1 MLEQALVLNKYLL
14 VLSCCASMAVTADTL
29 PFEKYRQLHEGMNEA
44 QVLLLAGQPDRES
57 TIALYNT
64 FERIW
69 YYIPEKGRYDPWI
82 TTIRFNAA
90 GKVIQIER
98 EKP

>member
-1 MLEQALVLNKYLL
+1 MLNKC
-14 VLSCCASMAVTADTL
+14 VLILGCCLSFTAAADAL
-29 PFEKYRQLHEGMNEA
+29 PFEKYRQLREGMNEA

-57 TIALYNT
+57 TIALYYT

-69 YYIPEKGRYDPWI
+69 YYIPVKGQHDPWI
-82 TTIRFNAA
+82 TSIRFNAA
-90 GKVIQIER
+90 GKVINIER

>member
-1 MLEQALVLNKYLL
+1 MLHKCIFIAFGACLALGVQ
-14 VLSCCASMAVTADTL
+14 ADTL
-29 PFEKYRQLHEGMNEA
+29 SFEKYRQLREGMSEA
-44 QVLLLAGQPDRES
+44 QVLLLAGHPDRES
-57 TIALYNT
+57 TIALYYT

-69 YYIPEKGRYDPWI
+69 YYIPERGSFDPWI

-90 GKVIQIER
+90 GKVIQVER

>member
-1 MLEQALVLNKYLL
+1 MQKNLLFALG
-14 VLSCCASMAVTADTL
+14 CAVMITAEADTI
-29 PFEKYRQLHEGMNEA
+29 PFQKFRLLHEGMNEA

-57 TIALYNT
+57 IVALHST

-69 YYIPEKGRYDPWI
+69 YYIPDQGRYDPWL

-98 EKP
+98 IKP

>member
-1 MLEQALVLNKYLL
+1 MLNKCLL
-14 VLSCCASMAVTADTL
+14 ALGCCLSFTVAADTL
-29 PFEKYRQLHEGMNEA
+29 PFEKYRQLREGMNEA

-57 TIALYNT
+57 TIALYYT

-69 YYIPEKGRYDPWI
+69 YYIPEKGRHDPWI